1 MSPRLKE
8 FFLRWL
14 INTIAVLMA
23 SLMIKGINAQRPL
36 DLLAASLLLGIL
48 NAFVR
53 PLLLLL
59 SLPLVIVTLGLFV
72 LVINAFLLEFI
83 GWMLKPHFTVA
94 GFGPAFLGALVI
106 ILFSSILGSLIGL
119 NRSSLRVRRNAPPRN
134 RDDRGGGGPV
144 IDV

>member
-23 SLMIKGINAQRPL
+23 SLMLTGIHYQRPQ

-72 LVINAFLLEFI
+72 LVINALLLEFI
-83 GWMLKPHFTVA
+83 GWLLTPHFTV
-94 GFGPAFLGALVI
+94 GSFGTAFIGGLI
-106 ILFSSILGSLIGL
+106 ITLFSAILGSLTGI
-119 NRSSLRVRRNAPPRN
+119 NRSSFRVRRNAPPRN
-134 RDDRGGGGPV
+134 RDDRGGNGPV
-144 IDV
+144 IDI